1 MQKKGKN
8 KQNNQPNKQKNNIT
22 TLYKTLDLKT

>member
-1 MQKKGKN
+1 MQKKQT